1 METDINKQLI
11 IIRKSLKR
19 VGESKEDIENI
30 ISIINNNYDRYKH
43 YLFKRCQFMGIDNI
57 GIIIGID
64 ALYECMSSPEAGLD
78 DIIFFVQ
85 LDRKKSGDISTFL
98 GSQIIKIFN

>member
-1 METDINKQLI
+1 
-11 IIRKSLKR
+11 
-19 VGESKEDIENI
+19 
-30 ISIINNNYDRYKH
+30 
-43 YLFKRCQFMGIDNI
+43 MGIDNI
-57 GIIIGID
+57 GVIIGID

>member
-11 IIRKSLKR
+11 LIRKSLKR
-19 VGESKEDIENI
+19 VNTSKEDIEEI

-43 YLFKRCQFMGIDNI
+43 YLFKRCQFIGIDNI
-57 GIIIGID
+57 GIIIGIN
-64 ALYECMSSPEAGLD
+64 AWYECMSDPDAELD
-78 DIIFFVQ
+78 DIFFFVQ

-98 GSQIIKIFN
+98 GSQIIKTFN